1 MKLASTEEPYEPS
14 TSASASGQR
23 ESNMERDADEKPN
36 NQGGKEGIADGN
48 DLKNPSNP
56 AIFQEE
62 EGSLMHLY
70 ESRLRRLRDYEARV
84 YSRYQNSNMGDGKG
98 TEEWQSS
105 DLDGPQIRYE
115 GYYQQLRR
123 EELPAASIASN
134 SLNPPSFIN
143 VGGHGGDSLEDISVS
158 TGENSALTQSA
169 DLEAPKAEGLLE
181 ESCEDEQ
188 EPCPEELD
196 PPQEGITVGE
206 SSHDV
211 DFESADNDGSE
222 DDDGSNGPEDE
233 SSETEDLTLQNDDPA
248 GGSYTYNASADSK
261 FEVYPCLVDP
271 DQDDRAVE
279 IALYSAKR
287 PHMRAFHTAWLGLFV
302 AFFNWFGIAPLMREV
317 AHSLHINRSQVW
329 TANTIAVVGSF
340 ITRLMVGPLNDIYG
354 PRILMSASLLI
365 SAVPSIISGA
375 VIQGATSLYVI
386 RFLVGMGGCAFV
398 TCQFWTAS
406 MFTTEVA
413 GTALSLTAGWGNLG
427 GGISQV
433 VMGSLLFPL
442 FKIIYGGDGYSQ
454 SEYDVFSDES
464 VPDIDKPSDMSWRTI
479 LAIPGLMCL
488 YVSYVCF
495 RHADDTPK
503 GNFRKRKNLGL
514 MTQESVMKA
523 FRRAAYDKNTW
534 LMYIQYGCCFG
545 VELTMTSAAALYFQE
560 EFSQSTASAAAIASV
575 FGLMNLFAR
584 GLGGFC
590 SDMAGAT
597 YGMRGRLWVQVGC
610 LLCQGALVCL
620 FSVVTTL
627 AGTIVAMAVF
637 SIFVQAAEGSSFAI
651 VPYINHSVTGSIS
664 GIVGAGG
671 NFGAIIFSLLFRQT
685 QNRTAFF
692 YMGCSVIASSLL
704 SAFVKIEGHRS
715 LFFGEDA
722 VEVTERRTAHTG
734 QLGNMPNVDFHQSG
748 EANKNRRAVL
758 RAEPNVPAET
768 PPTNAKESIKGQ
780 EGEGNYDEVV
790 DSTELEEV

>member
-1 MKLASTEEPYEPS
+1 V
-14 TSASASGQR
+14 
-23 ESNMERDADEKPN
+23 
-36 NQGGKEGIADGN
+36 
-48 DLKNPSNP
+48 NP
-56 AIFQEE
+56 E
-62 EGSLMHLY
+62 
-70 ESRLRRLRDYEARV
+70 
-84 YSRYQNSNMGDGKG
+84 
-98 TEEWQSS
+98 
-105 DLDGPQIRYE
+105 
-115 GYYQQLRR
+115 
-123 EELPAASIASN
+123 
-134 SLNPPSFIN
+134 
-143 VGGHGGDSLEDISVS
+143 
-158 TGENSALTQSA
+158 
-169 DLEAPKAEGLLE
+169 
-181 ESCEDEQ
+181 
-188 EPCPEELD
+188 
-196 PPQEGITVGE
+196 
-206 SSHDV
+206 
-211 DFESADNDGSE
+211 
-222 DDDGSNGPEDE
+222 
-233 SSETEDLTLQNDDPA
+233 
-248 GGSYTYNASADSK
+248 
-261 FEVYPCLVDP
+261 
-271 DQDDRAVE
+271 QDDRAVE

-302 AFFNWFGIAPLMREV
+302 AFFNWFGISPLMREV
-317 AHSLHINRSQVW
+317 AHSLRINRSQVW
-329 TANTIAVVGSF
+329 TANTMAVVGSF

-354 PRILMSASLLI
+354 SRILMSASLLI

-386 RFLVGMGGCAFV
+386 RFLVGIGGSAFV

-454 SEYDVFSDES
+454 SESSVFLDES
-464 VPDIDKPSDMSWRTI
+464 APDVDKPSDMSWRTI

-545 VELTMTSAAALYFQE
+545 VELTVTSAAALYFQE
-560 EFSQSTASAAAIASV
+560 EFGQSTASAAAIASV
-575 FGLMNLFAR
+575 FGWMNLFAR

-610 LLCQGALVCL
+610 LVCQGVLACL
-620 FSVVTTL
+620 FSVTTTL
-627 AGTIVAMAVF
+627 PGTIVAMTVF

-651 VPYINHSVTGSIS
+651 VLYINHSVTGSIS

-671 NFGAIIFSLLFRQT
+671 NFGAIIFSLIFRQT

-715 LFFGEDA
+715 LFSGEDA
-722 VEVTERRTAHTG
+722 VEVTERRTAHAG

-748 EANKNRRAVL
+748 EANKNRQAVL
-758 RAEPNVPAET
+758 RAEPNSPAET
-768 PPTNAKESIKGQ
+768 PPTNPKESIKGQ

-790 DSTELEEV
+790 DSTELAGV